1 MLLNYKTHDNLIYV
15 YVDNF
20 FFLLFSYTF
29 YVFTFNYVVNVT
41 IRYYINHTFKS
52 IPEMYMCITNV

>member
-20 FFLLFSYTF
+20 FF
-29 YVFTFNYVVNVT
+29 FTFLL
-41 IRYYINHTFKS
+41 YIL
-52 IPEMYMCITNV
+52 CIYF